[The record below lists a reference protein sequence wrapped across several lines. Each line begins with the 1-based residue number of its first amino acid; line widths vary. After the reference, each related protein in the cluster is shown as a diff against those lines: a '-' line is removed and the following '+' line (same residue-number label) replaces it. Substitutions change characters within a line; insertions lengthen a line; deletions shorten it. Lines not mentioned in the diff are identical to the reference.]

1 MAAAC
6 GADAAHRAACRRG
19 HGRRTTG
26 STTIGLARARL
37 TIASGGA
44 TVPALVRAEV
54 VIDRVGDPVAITL
67 DVP

>member
-1 MAAAC
+1 
-6 GADAAHRAACRRG
+6 
-19 HGRRTTG
+19 
-26 STTIGLARARL
+26 L